1 MYIHIIQ
8 WMSGEVT
15 HSLYSS
21 INRGNTVI
29 SYNEWSSHSF
39 IFIVQLTE
47 VTLSL
52 VIMSDQVTHSLYSSI
67 NRGNTVISYNEW

>member
-1 MYIHIIQ
+1 MVKSLIHF
-8 WMSGEVT
+8 
-15 HSLYSS
+15 YSS

-39 IFIVQLTE
+39 TFIVQLTE

-52 VIMSDQVTHSLYSSI
+52 VIMSGQVTHSLL
-67 NRGNTVISYNEW
+67 